1 MGKENSLGKRKINC
15 KTIIIAIQRASFES
29 NLRLSFIKFWR
40 KSLEKC
46 CCKRIYSATSII
58 RIRQTKT
65 LSNVKKSWHN
75 LWGIRAAELAKDW
88 WIKEKVFWNDERILI
103 NNDINID
110 DMTVYLQQP
119 WPVSC
124 RLADSVRMSSSGI
137 PRARMRTLAIAYIYD
152 DYASRPS
159 RMPLHCGEFELL
171 AYSS

>member
-46 CCKRIYSATSII
+46 RCKRIYSATSIT

-103 NNDINID
+103 KKWIKNIAIEL
-110 DMTVYLQQP
+110 VYDWIEFVCLGI
-119 WPVSC
+119 
-124 RLADSVRMSSSGI
+124 VRWI
-137 PRARMRTLAIAYIYD
+137 EIY
-152 DYASRPS
+152 
-159 RMPLHCGEFELL
+159 
-171 AYSS
+171 

>member
-46 CCKRIYSATSII
+46 RCKRIYSATSIT

-88 WIKEKVFWNDERILI
+88 WISFLKWWKNINKKMNKKHSNWISLWLDRICLSWHSKM
-103 NNDINID
+103 NRDI
-110 DMTVYLQQP
+110 LGPLRRKRP
-119 WPVSC
+119 WLGKRKS
-124 RLADSVRMSSSGI
+124 
-137 PRARMRTLAIAYIYD
+137 
-152 DYASRPS
+152 
-159 RMPLHCGEFELL
+159 
-171 AYSS
+171 

>member
-46 CCKRIYSATSII
+46 RCKRIYSATSIT

-75 LWGIRAAELAKDW
+75 LWRIRAAELAKDW

-103 NNDINID
+103 KKWIKNIAIEL
-110 DMTVYLQQP
+110 VYDWIEFVCLGI
-119 WPVSC
+119 
-124 RLADSVRMSSSGI
+124 VRWI
-137 PRARMRTLAIAYIYD
+137 EIY
-152 DYASRPS
+152 
-159 RMPLHCGEFELL
+159 
-171 AYSS
+171 

>member
-46 CCKRIYSATSII
+46 RCKRIYSATSIT

-103 NNDINID
+103 KKWIKNIAIEL
-110 DMTVYLQQP
+110 VYDWIEFICLGI
-119 WPVSC
+119 
-124 RLADSVRMSSSGI
+124 VRWI
-137 PRARMRTLAIAYIYD
+137 EIY
-152 DYASRPS
+152 
-159 RMPLHCGEFELL
+159 
-171 AYSS
+171 

>member
-103 NNDINID
+103 KKWIKNIAIEL
-110 DMTVYLQQP
+110 VYDWIEFVCLGI
-119 WPVSC
+119 
-124 RLADSVRMSSSGI
+124 VRWI
-137 PRARMRTLAIAYIYD
+137 EIY
-152 DYASRPS
+152 
-159 RMPLHCGEFELL
+159 
-171 AYSS
+171 